1 MEKNPNVETFKD
13 RLLFSIGDSSVS
25 AFAKKCDMSET
36 VIRDYLSGKT
46 YPSLNRLQTIAEN
59 CGISYNWLA
68 TGYKLE
74 TLGQKEDESIYSET
88 IHRIPVYKKQL
99 PTKEEAKNQLP
110 IRDTPPV
117 MNYPVVDGWAKNRG
131 FNVNHLIIYWVKG
144 DLMAPEIKNN
154 NGVIVNT
161 EYGDIVD
168 GAIYLI
174 ESDKFTFLRRIRYT
188 TNGWVFICNNN
199 HYPAIEI
206 DEKDFDKFNIVGRV
220 VQIIQDV
227 M

>member
-13 RLLFSIGDSSVS
+13 RLLYSIGDSSVS

-46 YPSLNRLQTIAEN
+46 YPSLSRLQTIAEN

-74 TLGQKEDESIYSET
+74 TLGQKEDDSTFCEA
-88 IHRIPVYKKQL
+88 IHRISVYKKQL
-99 PTKEEAKNQLP
+99 PTKEEAKTQQFV
-110 IRDTPPV
+110 RDMPPV
-117 MNYPVVDGWAKNRG
+117 MNYPVIDGWVKSRG
-131 FNVNHLIIYWVKG
+131 FNVNDLIIYWVKG

-154 NGVIVNT
+154 SGVIINT
-161 EYGDIVD
+161 DKRDIVD

-174 ESDKFTFLRRIRYT
+174 ESAKGSFIRRIRFT
-188 TNGWVFICNNN
+188 TNGWVFLCNNDY
-199 HYPAIEI
+199 YPAIEV
-206 DEKDFDKFNIVGRV
+206 DEKDFNKYTIVGRV